1 MNMHEVQRVSSACI
15 ARGGSS
21 PNVRFTS
28 EPRISCEPS
37 EAMLSALRAML
48 SALRNQVSL
57 KDGILNQE
65 ISLKIVVLRVSSL
78 MTTIHLYGL
87 DPTALAGPHSK
98 SLPHL
103 IKIAHVC

>member
-37 EAMLSALRAML
+37 EAML